1 LPREVRS
8 GKRYAV
14 TVALL
19 VQRVAI
25 NFQSTFCAWHN
36 LCGQSQSVLVSRLE
50 KRSEAFSPDKKL
62 RSWLFHHFG
71 RSAPPKP
78 SQPIAQNFFIRN
90 QNRFGRLIRA
100 WLFHRPG
107 KHRMITI
114 LLVDHSLECERSVRS
129 LWRALPPD
137 QFQVNG
143 CAGYH
148 AILEGFRSQTAD
160 VCVIDSGTGNGLK
173 LLAQARAMG
182 MSAPIVMVTA
192 NDASEVVAA
201 IRSGAADCLV
211 RDQLT
216 TASIE
221 HSICCV
227 VQQACSLALQAQR
240 ERRYLALFDSLEEI
254 TYTHDLGGRITSMNP
269 AGLYLLGYS
278 HPEILGME
286 VSAIVAAA
294 SKPLVSLSM
303 DLMLDAQRRTVNE
316 VRLATKSGKSLAVK
330 MSAHP
335 IYEQGEPV
343 EVQVL
348 ATVITEPPAL
358 YGKFP
363 DGSSYSSRTAVPYR
377 PPSMNRSNE
386 ARAF

>member
-1 LPREVRS
+1 
-8 GKRYAV
+8 
-14 TVALL
+14 
-19 VQRVAI
+19 
-25 NFQSTFCAWHN
+25 
-36 LCGQSQSVLVSRLE
+36 
-50 KRSEAFSPDKKL
+50 
-62 RSWLFHHFG
+62 
-71 RSAPPKP
+71 
-78 SQPIAQNFFIRN
+78 
-90 QNRFGRLIRA
+90 
-100 WLFHRPG
+100 
-107 KHRMITI
+107 MITI
-114 LLVDHSLECERSVRS
+114 LLVDHSLDCERSVRS
-129 LWRALPPD
+129 LLPALPSD
-137 QFQVNG
+137 QFQVNR
-143 CAGYH
+143 CSGYR
-148 AILEGFRSQTAD
+148 AILEGFHSQTAD

-221 HSICCV
+221 RSICCV
-227 VQQACSLALQAQR
+227 VQQARSVALQAQR

-278 HPEILGME
+278 QPEILGME

-303 DLMLDAQRRTVNE
+303 DLMLDAQTQTVNE
-316 VRLATKSGKSLAVK
+316 VSLATKSGRSLAVK
-330 MSAHP
+330 MNAHP

-348 ATVITEPPAL
+348 ARVIAEPPAL

-363 DGSSYSSRTAVPYR
+363 DSSSYSSPTAVAYR
-377 PPSMNRSNE
+377 LPPMNRSNE